1 VNAYVLV
8 GGRSR
13 RMGTSK
19 AALFLQ
25 RIVAAAR
32 PVFDEVIAV
41 DRADGVAREGV
52 RTIFE
57 TPHGGEAPIFGVVR
71 ALEDARGAAFL
82 LAVDYPRVTGDVLRF
97 LRDDGGVPMW
107 DGHPQPL
114 CAVWD
119 AAWLPRIAEHIARG
133 ELDLRGVLGLRGA
146 MGKKMIAEA
155 ELRARFGGEPL
166 RNVNT
171 PEEWE
176 EAQRDQ

>member
-19 AALFLQ
+19 AALFFH
-25 RIVAAAR
+25 RVATAAR
-32 PVFDEVIAV
+32 PVFDEVVAI
-41 DRADGVAREGV
+41 DRCDGVAREGV
-52 RTIFE
+52 RTLFE
-57 TPHGGEAPIFGVVR
+57 KPHEGEAPIFGVVR
-71 ALEDARGAAFL
+71 ALEDARGRAFL
-82 LAVDYPRVTGDVLRF
+82 LAVDYPFITSDVLRF
-97 LRDDGGVPMW
+97 LRDDGGVPVW
-107 DGHPQPL
+107 NGHLQPL

-119 AAWLPRIAEHIARG
+119 AALLTRIAERIALG
-133 ELDLRGVLGLRGA
+133 ELDLRGLL
-146 MGKKMIAEA
+146 GKKMIAEA
-155 ELRARFGGEPL
+155 ELRTRFGGEPL